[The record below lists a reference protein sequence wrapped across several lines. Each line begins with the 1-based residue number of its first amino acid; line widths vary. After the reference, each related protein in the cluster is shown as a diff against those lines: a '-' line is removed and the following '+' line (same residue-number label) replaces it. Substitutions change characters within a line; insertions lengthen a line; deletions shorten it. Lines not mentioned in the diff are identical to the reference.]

1 MPPHSSHLLQPL
13 DIDYFEPL
21 KKAYGQ
27 EIEYLIKYSIIY
39 ILKTEFLCA
48 FYVAVMNRVVEPDE
62 GRDDYA

>member
-27 EIEYLIKYSIIY
+27 EIEYLIEYSCFSE
-39 ILKTEFLCA
+39 TEFLRA